1 MCSPNISITLTILTP
16 THYLRH
22 YIKISGVSKVLE
34 ISESTVEKVSEMKGV
49 LFVKFGAEKQKNIES
64 QQSGSSSQSDGLTT
78 EPLELIH

>member
-1 MCSPNISITLTILTP
+1 MLSQYLNHSDNSDAHTLPQTLHQNIRSI
-16 THYLRH
+16 
-22 YIKISGVSKVLE
+22 SKVLE
-34 ISESTVEKVSEMKGV
+34 ISESIVEKVSEMKGV

>member
-1 MCSPNISITLTILTP
+1 MCSPNISITLTILMP

-49 LFVKFGAEKQKNIES
+49 LFVKFGAEK
-64 QQSGSSSQSDGLTT
+64 
-78 EPLELIH
+78 